1 MKIEI
6 KKSITNALFFIVL
19 LVFGIVL
26 FSFLIPTHTYERML
40 NILSDILYWITLPF

>member
-1 MKIEI
+1 MNNEM
-6 KKSITNALFFIVL
+6 KKSIRNALIFIIL

-26 FSFLIPTHTYERML
+26 FSFLIPAHVYERTL